1 LVCTGGGQ
9 QQRMTMKIRY
19 SLSLA
24 ALIIANPVFAQEADA
39 EEEINQDL
47 IADCF
52 TYCGPLVVDGQ
63 PARGLARS
71 LGFSRGIE
79 ITDGSGAENA
89 LRNMPGLQQ
98 FRRSDSRSANPSGQG
113 VTMRGLGGNATS
125 RALVTLDGVPQM
137 DPFGG
142 WVSWTGIDT
151 TAASSVVVSSGGGY
165 VRTGPGAVAGLIE
178 IASARADY
186 GSYGNQMV
194 FDVQG
199 GSFGGA
205 SGHASGLVDIG
216 GVIAQFSGSAERSD
230 GFAPIIASQRGA
242 VDGNAAYRNRGGAL
256 RLLKALSGDIEL
268 QANLRGWT
276 DTRTRGTAFSNNSNG
291 GTDASVRIVGEG
303 SANWTLLGYFQ
314 DRDFSSQFASIS
326 ADRNS
331 FTSVLDQFAVPAK
344 GWGTSGLIGF
354 EAISNVQLNLG
365 ADWRHVEGETRENF
379 FFTGAVPGRNR
390 IAGGQSDTF
399 GGFAEID
406 ARPTDRLNLSLSGRL
421 DRWRI
426 ADGFRREINIG
437 GAVRSDDRF
446 AKRQGTETT
455 ARAAFDWTI
464 LNDWTRTEAHLKG
477 SLFTAWR
484 LPTLNELYRPF
495 RVGNDATA
503 ANEALAPERI
513 KGAELGIEGKVEG
526 VNLSFN
532 AFANRLNRAIAN
544 VTVGQGP
551 GVFPGVGF
559 VATGGAYR
567 QRRNLDAIVSKGVE
581 IAASGWLTNN
591 LRFDAGYSFV
601 DAKVKAS
608 GAAVSLNGLRPA
620 QVPKH
625 GGRFS
630 VLFDAVAGKASKASE
645 AFIGSGVTI
654 RYFGGQF
661 EDDLNR
667 LPMDD
672 AITVDALLKYQLV
685 DGVHLRLAAENLFNA
700 RVVAAVSNTGVIER
714 TMPRSLMLGL
724 RFDIR

>member
-1 LVCTGGGQ
+1 
-9 QQRMTMKIRY
+9 MNMKIRY
-19 SLSLA
+19 GLSFA
-24 ALIIANPVFAQEADA
+24 ALIVANPVFAQEASV
-39 EEEINQDL
+39 EEEAEQDL

-52 TYCGPLVVDGQ
+52 NYCGPLVVDGQ

-71 LGFSRGIE
+71 LGISRGIE
-79 ITDGSGAENA
+79 ITDGAGVENA
-89 LRNMPGLQQ
+89 LRNVLGLQQ

-151 TAASSVVVSSGGGY
+151 TAASGLVVSSGGGY

-186 GSYGNQMV
+186 GSYGNRMA
-194 FDVQG
+194 FDVRG
-199 GSFGGA
+199 GSFGSAGVD
-205 SGHASGLVDIG
+205 ASGLVDIG

-242 VDGNAAYRNRGGAL
+242 VDGKAAYRNRGGAL
-256 RLLKALSGDIEL
+256 RLLKALSGDVEL
-268 QANLRGWT
+268 QANLRSWT
-276 DTRTRGTAFSNNSNG
+276 DKRSRGTAFSDNSNG
-291 GTDASVRIVGEG
+291 GTDASVRFVGVG
-303 SANWTLLGYFQ
+303 RVNWTLLGYYQ

-331 FTSVLDQFAVPAK
+331 FAPVLDQFSVPAK

-390 IAGGQSDTF
+390 NAGGESDTF
-399 GGFAEID
+399 GGFAEFD
-406 ARPTDRLNLSLSGRL
+406 VRPTDGLNLSLSGRI

-426 ADGFRREINIG
+426 ADGFRREIDIG
-437 GAVRSDDRF
+437 GTVRSNDRF
-446 AKRQGTETT
+446 AQRQGTEPT
-455 ARAAFDWTI
+455 ARAAFDWEV
-464 LNDWTRTEAHLKG
+464 LNNWTNSEAHLKG
-477 SLFTAWR
+477 SMFTAWR

-503 ANEALAPERI
+503 ANQALAPERI
-513 KGAELGIEGKVEG
+513 KGAELGFEGKVDG
-526 VNLSFN
+526 INLSVN

-559 VATGGAYR
+559 VAAGGAYR
-567 QRRNLDAIVSKGVE
+567 QRRNLDAIVSKGIE
-581 IAASGWLTNN
+581 IAADGWLTNN
-591 LRFDAGYSFV
+591 LRFDAGYSYV

-608 GAAVSLNGLRPA
+608 GAAVVLNGLRPA
-620 QVPKH
+620 QVPEH
-625 GGRFS
+625 SGRFS
-630 VLFDAVAGKASKASE
+630 LMFDAIAGKASKTSE
-645 AFIGSGVTI
+645 AFVGSAITV

-667 LPMDD
+667 LSMDD

-685 DGVHLRLAAENLFNA
+685 EGISFTVSAENLLNA
-700 RVVAAVSNTGVIER
+700 RVVAAVSNADIVER
-714 TMPRSLMLGL
+714 TIPRTVMLGV